1 MKLIRRLSS
10 GLFSPKEIYEYRKDS
25 RWFTFLFF
33 ILLVLISSIS
43 GVVSAYKTDDLE
55 YSDMQEIREMF
66 YRDGNKIP
74 FVIKHFQLVGMNI
87 DEDYQYKKT
96 LGYIDIIITNGNAKV
111 DEKSTVPTIV
121 LTKNGVLLY
130 YSIYRE
136 VLFSYSDYEEL
147 ENLDLSLAYEDNS
160 DFWKITF
167 SVVAREMEKYHNL
180 VVAMYMIIAVIS
192 QLLMLG
198 IWSLIVAGLQ
208 KFSIGNKMK
217 FSKLWQ
223 LMVYVTVPLA
233 LGKLLSDLFG
243 IILIYYIGFILT
255 VAYSAKLGQTIV
267 TGGEKYEL

>member
-1 MKLIRRLSS
+1 
-10 GLFSPKEIYEYRKDS
+10 
-25 RWFTFLFF
+25 
-33 ILLVLISSIS
+33 
-43 GVVSAYKTDDLE
+43 
-55 YSDMQEIREMF
+55 MF

-87 DEDYQYKKT
+87 EEDYQYKKT

-167 SVVAREMEKYHNL
+167 SVVTREMEKYHNL
-180 VVAMYMIIAVIS
+180 VVAMYIIIAVIS